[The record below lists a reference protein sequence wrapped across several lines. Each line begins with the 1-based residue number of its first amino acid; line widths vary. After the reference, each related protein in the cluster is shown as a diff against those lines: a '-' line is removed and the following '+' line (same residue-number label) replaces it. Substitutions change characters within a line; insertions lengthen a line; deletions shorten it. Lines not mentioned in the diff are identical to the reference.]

1 MNLDKFTR
9 IITPKD
15 LEEID
20 PLIRLGGDETTKPL
34 DFANSI
40 LGNWLVKRRWWIL
53 SLIAAGLF
61 YLELWEDSFKPLNS
75 VHLAEYLLYVF
86 FLALIGILITLL
98 MSLMKD
104 QVRNLQIL
112 DHKHR
117 IDLEII
123 TNGDWQVLAQQLVK
137 IPGQIAPVA
146 VASLFVRNPIL
157 GHFELAAL
165 NVTDDSSGAESGLK
179 KMCPVCQ
186 AALEADG
193 RKLKACPENE
203 CEGSAGPRSA
213 SYCLAVRDC
222 EKIHAIIYF
231 RMAPGQQLNAE
242 QSLILETLDEDI
254 LVALKAG
261 QDRKMLAE
269 MSEAEASLSERRKVS
284 HFLHDSLGQNLSFIN
299 LKVSQLIA
307 EKQQLH
313 LEGVQN
319 DLEQV
324 REAAG
329 LSHDIVRGILEVNQ
343 ATTMPLLSNLLF
355 QHATKVSQRANFAIE
370 FDVEGEPGVVSTEVQ
385 RTVFYVFQEALSN
398 IEKHAGA
405 SNVKVDLHWCADEL
419 QIRILDDG
427 QGFQPE
433 QVGPGRHYG
442 LSIMQERIN
451 RVGGMIE
458 VSSAIQQGTRVEI
471 CVPISL
477 HNPSYI
483 LPN

>member
-1 MNLDKFTR
+1 
-9 IITPKD
+9 
-15 LEEID
+15 
-20 PLIRLGGDETTKPL
+20 
-34 DFANSI
+34 
-40 LGNWLVKRRWWIL
+40 VKRRWWIL

-61 YLELWEDSFKPLNS
+61 YLELWEDSFQPLNTI
-75 VHLAEYLLYVF
+75 HLVEYLLYVF
-86 FLALIGILITLL
+86 FLAIIGILITLL
-98 MSLMKD
+98 MRLLKD

-123 TNGDWQVLAQQLVK
+123 SHGDWQVLTQQLVK
-137 IPGQIAPVA
+137 IPAQIAPVEA
-146 VASLFVRNPIL
+146 ASLFVRNPIL
-157 GHFELAAL
+157 GNFELAAL
-165 NVTDDSSGAESGLK
+165 NVAGDSPDPETTPE
-179 KMCPVCQ
+179 KMCPVCL
-186 AALEADG
+186 AALEAG
-193 RKLKACPENE
+193 GKKLMACPENE
-203 CEGSAGPRSA
+203 CEDSAA

-222 EKIHAIIYF
+222 EKIHAILYF
-231 RMAPGQQLNAE
+231 RMAPGKKLSAE
-242 QSLILETLDEDI
+242 QSDILETLDEDI
-254 LVALKAG
+254 LVALQAG
-261 QDRKMLAE
+261 QDRKMLVE
-269 MSEAEASLSERRKVS
+269 MREAEASLNERRKVS

-307 EKQQLH
+307 EKRRLH

-343 ATTMPLLSNLLF
+343 ANTMPLLSNLLF
-355 QHATKVSQRANFAIE
+355 EHATKVSQRANFAIE
-370 FDVEGEPGVVSTEVQ
+370 FDVEGEPSPVSTEVQ

-405 SNVKVDLHWCADEL
+405 KNVKVDIHWCEGDL
-419 QIRILDDG
+419 RINVQDDG

-433 QVGPGRHYG
+433 QVGSSRHFG

-451 RVGGMIE
+451 RIGGMIE

-471 CVPISL
+471 CVPISA
-477 HNPSYI
+477 HETHFI

>member
-1 MNLDKFTR
+1 MKQ
-9 IITPKD
+9 
-15 LEEID
+15 
-20 PLIRLGGDETTKPL
+20 
-34 DFANSI
+34 
-40 LGNWLVKRRWWIL
+40 RWWIL

-75 VHLAEYLLYVF
+75 IHLAEYLLYVF

-98 MSLMKD
+98 MRVLKD

-112 DHKHR
+112 DQKHR

-137 IPGQIAPVA
+137 IPAQIAPVA
-146 VASLFVRNPIL
+146 AASLFVRNPIL
-157 GHFELAAL
+157 GRFELAAL
-165 NVTDDSSGAESGLK
+165 HVAGDAPASVTESALK
-179 KMCPVCQ
+179 SMCPVCQ
-186 AALEADG
+186 AQLEADG
-193 RKLKACPENE
+193 RKLIACSESE
-203 CEGSAGPRSA
+203 SEEGAGPRSA

-231 RMAPGQQLNAE
+231 RMSSGQQLSAE

-261 QDRKMLAE
+261 QDRKMLVE
-269 MSEAEASLSERRKVS
+269 MREAEASLNERRKVS

-307 EKQQLH
+307 EKQRLH
-313 LEGVQN
+313 LEVVQN

-355 QHATKVSQRANFAIE
+355 EHATKVSQRANFAIE
-370 FDVEGEPGVVSTEVQ
+370 FDVEGEPGVVPTEVQ

-405 SNVKVDLHWCADEL
+405 RNVKVDLHWCADEL
-419 QIRILDDG
+419 QIRIQDDG

-433 QVGPGRHYG
+433 RVGPGRHFG

-458 VSSAIQQGTRVEI
+458 VSSMIQQGTRVEI